1 MRLIFFTDGS
11 DDGFA
16 AAQLVAALIDP
27 AAVSYIAV
35 VAVTW
40 PQRPSPIWEK
50 ANEAHLALD
59 DLHRAMAVIADQCVK
74 RLRAELIRHTDEIEE
89 IVTVGEPAQATLDI
103 LHNVRADIGF
113 IAVTS
118 GPHRDHVAAWVVE
131 VTKRAHCAI
140 VVMHGVNE

>member
-50 ANEAHLALD
+50 ANEAHLAL
-59 DLHRAMAVIADQCVK
+59 MTSIAPWRSSRISVSN
-74 RLRAELIRHTDEIEE
+74 
-89 IVTVGEPAQATLDI
+89 GYAQ
-103 LHNVRADIGF
+103 
-113 IAVTS
+113 S
-118 GPHRDHVAAWVVE
+118 
-131 VTKRAHCAI
+131 
-140 VVMHGVNE
+140 

>member
-74 RLRAELIRHTDEIEE
+74 RLRAELIRHTEKSRRSSRWANR
-89 IVTVGEPAQATLDI
+89 P
-103 LHNVRADIGF
+103 RRRS
-113 IAVTS
+113 TS
-118 GPHRDHVAAWVVE
+118 F
-131 VTKRAHCAI
+131 TT
-140 VVMHGVNE
+140 